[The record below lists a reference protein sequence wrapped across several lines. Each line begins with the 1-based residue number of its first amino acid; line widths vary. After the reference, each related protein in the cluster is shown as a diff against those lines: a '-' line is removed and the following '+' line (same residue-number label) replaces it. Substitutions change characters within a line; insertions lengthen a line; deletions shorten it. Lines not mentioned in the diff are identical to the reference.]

1 MERFIKRMA
10 VIIYIILAFL
20 HPLPVIMTTSV
31 PCHSEWTQECFVGMK
46 GNDDVMRS
54 DEFVTLV
61 TLQVLLSP
69 SWV

>member
-1 MERFIKRMA
+1 
-10 VIIYIILAFL
+10 
-20 HPLPVIMTTSV
+20 MTTSI
-31 PCHSEWTQECFVGMK
+31 PRHSERTQECFVGMK

>member
-31 PCHSEWTQECFVGMK
+31 PCHSERAQECFVGMK
-46 GNDDVMRS
+46 GNDDVMRR
-54 DEFVTLV
+54 DESVTLV
-61 TLQVLLSP
+61 TLLSSP
-69 SWV
+69 R

>member
-1 MERFIKRMA
+1 MIA
-10 VIIYIILAFL
+10 
-20 HPLPVIMTTSV
+20 TSV

-46 GNDDVMRS
+46 GNDDVMRN

-61 TLQVLLSP
+61 TLQVLLSL